1 MLGGIK
7 SRYSCNRERKGKI
20 MSYEDDD
27 DDIDGGDDGDG
38 NN

>member
-7 SRYSCNRERKGKI
+7 SQYSCNREQKGKI
-20 MSYEDDD
+20 MSYEDD
-27 DDIDGGDDGDG
+27 IDGGDDGDD